1 MKTNHLLIALVLL
14 AALLL
19 AGCGSWARV
28 GALQTE
34 SQSVELGEARSV
46 RVEITFGA
54 GNLELTGGAKKLLEA
69 DFTYNV
75 ARLKPEVEYSNDTL
89 VIRHP
94 EVRGVPALQG
104 ITEFQNEWDLRLNDE
119 VPMDLRV
126 NMGGGTSDLNLA
138 GLSLTGV
145 DVTNVL
151 IW

>member
-1 MKTNHLLIALVLL
+1 MKTNHLMITLALL

-19 AGCGSWARV
+19 AGCSSRAWV
-28 GALQTE
+28 GELQTE
-34 SQSVELGEARSV
+34 SQTVELGDAESV
-46 RVEITFGA
+46 RVEIEFGA
-54 GNLELTGGAKKLLEA
+54 GVLEIAGGTSELLEA

-75 ARLKPEVEYSNDTL
+75 AKLKPEVEYKNHTL
-89 VIRHP
+89 IVNQP
-94 EVRGVPALQG
+94 EAEGLPALQG

-119 VPMDLRV
+119 VPVDLRV